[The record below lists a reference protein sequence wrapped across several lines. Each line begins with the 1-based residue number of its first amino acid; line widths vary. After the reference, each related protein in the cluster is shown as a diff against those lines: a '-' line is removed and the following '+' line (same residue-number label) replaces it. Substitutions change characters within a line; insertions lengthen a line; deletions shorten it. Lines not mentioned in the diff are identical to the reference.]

1 MIDADKVVN
10 VYSGRHGCM
19 CGCLGKYSYASRYQ
33 AAGGSRRGYAVADDE
48 VSDRSVRVIVGKLNR
63 NPNTKV
69 EDGVAW
75 VEVNGRWLAAYLTT
89 EV

>member
-10 VYSGRHGCM
+10 VYSGRQGCM

-33 AAGGSRRGYAVADDE
+33 AARLVAGAVADDE

-75 VEVNGRWLAAYLTT
+75 VDVNGRRLAAYLTT

>member
-10 VYSGRHGCM
+10 VYSGRQGCM

-33 AAGGSRRGYAVADDE
+33 ADRQVAGAVADDE

-75 VEVNGRWLAAYLTT
+75 EDVNGRRLAAYLTT

>member
-10 VYSGRHGCM
+10 VYTGQQGCM

-33 AAGGSRRGYAVADDE
+33 TAGGSGR

-63 NPNTKV
+63 NPDTKV
-69 EDGVAW
+69 EDGIAW
-75 VEVNGRWLAAYLTT
+75 VDVNGRRLAAYLTT
-89 EV
+89 DV